1 MRKIGQSDLPIEESV
16 DPAPSNVVLL
26 GSYKEIPEP
35 DLPMGAIAR
44 KIYDEW
50 CRTLLGAGLLSI
62 KSKDQVEMYAIA
74 KAAIADA
81 LAKNKTPPRNMTEAF
96 RAASLR
102 LEKLDANKTL
112 GEASG
117 HGNLYAQFGFAKR
130 AKKAQFGR

>member
-1 MRKIGQSDLPIEESV
+1 MRKTGQSDLPTEEGEETPS
-16 DPAPSNVVLL
+16 SNVVLL
-26 GSYKEIPEP
+26 GTYSEIPAP
-35 DLPMGAIAR
+35 DFHLDPVGR

-50 CRTLLGAGLLSI
+50 CRTLLSAGLLTI

-74 KAAIADA
+74 KSAIADA
-81 LAKNKTPPRNMTEAF
+81 LKKGKTPPRNMTEAF

-117 HGNLYAQFGFAKR
+117 HANPYATFGFAKR
-130 AKKAQFGR
+130 AKKEQFGQ